1 MSKRTTAQKLEQMYS
16 RRVRSSVFV
25 FGQDG
30 RKHSAGKPKLR
41 KLSVLTSAAAAT
53 SKRCISSPLK
63 RRSNSIVIGMTS
75 FTKFKTS
82 PWFGGMGSD
91 RFVEVQKNKLRKE
104 LTHLF
109 KLRLASAKKKLAL
122 TCDLRHK
129 DELLR
134 FIEEDITSQSYIEAA
149 RRSLPRYPLTM
160 YNIEGLG
167 INSM

>member
-1 MSKRTTAQKLEQMYS
+1 
-16 RRVRSSVFV
+16 
-25 FGQDG
+25 
-30 RKHSAGKPKLR
+30 
-41 KLSVLTSAAAAT
+41 
-53 SKRCISSPLK
+53 
-63 RRSNSIVIGMTS
+63 MTS
-75 FTKFKTS
+75 LTKFKTS

-109 KLRLASAKKKLAL
+109 KLRLASAKKKLAF
-122 TCDLRHK
+122 TRDLRHK

-160 YNIEGLG
+160 YGIEGLG
-167 INSM
+167 IKSM